1 MDNKRYEK
9 YFDKNPKE
17 WSLVDF
23 DVLQELSSR
32 RKIKIARELMIS
44 KKEDL
49 KTANLLWVT
58 PKESKKINENKIEEE
73 KRTLS
78 LKERKLALR
87 ERAAKVRSL
96 ELHNIQL
103 ENELGREGRINV
115 IFSKTLLFSF
125 AINK

>member
-103 ENELGREGRINV
+103 ENEFGLGSEGGREG
-115 IFSKTLLFSF
+115 
-125 AINK
+125 

>member
-1 MDNKRYEK
+1 M
-9 YFDKNPKE
+9 KE
-17 WSLVDF
+17 
-23 DVLQELSSR
+23 
-32 RKIKIARELMIS
+32 
-44 KKEDL
+44 EDL

-103 ENELGREGRINV
+103 ENEFGLGSEGGREG
-115 IFSKTLLFSF
+115 
-125 AINK
+125 